1 MPNKS
6 KSKKAQ
12 RAAAAKSASTRTRLS
27 ETDDVAAAVLNM
39 SLGEDEEAAAA
50 VAAMGGVDTPDV
62 YNPMFGLDPRAT
74 LTVKATKTK
83 AIHIVEFLPDH
94 VRRKR
99 MPKSLLR
106 VDTGEDGEPC
116 LHYQEAPTSYDG
128 ISMDVWGAANMRLLH
143 FMINTGRIDTT
154 KIAFYLAY
162 TAHIFDLAERY
173 LWSSIMQF
181 DKQYRELQAEY
192 SFPWGTFAAQLEM
205 KTLVLKQANAA
216 SERSVLNT
224 PEECRM
230 YKARGWC
237 SFGGNC
243 KYRHVQMRRNDA
255 IQGGGGG
262 GDRAPE
268 VGGPTR
274 QGPKN

>member
-6 KSKKAQ
+6 KSKRVQKLAAA
-12 RAAAAKSASTRTRLS
+12 RATPADTGLGEVNDVSAAVLDMSIGETEGAAAAT
-27 ETDDVAAAVLNM
+27 
-39 SLGEDEEAAAA
+39 
-50 VAAMGGVDTPDV
+50 MGGVEMSDA

-83 AIHIVEFLPDH
+83 AIHIIEFLPDH
-94 VRRKR
+94 IRRKR
-99 MPKSLLR
+99 APKSLLR

-116 LHYQEAPTSYDG
+116 IHYQEAPTSYDG
-128 ISMDVWGAANMRLLH
+128 ISMNVWGAANMRLLN
-143 FMINTGRIDTT
+143 FLINTGRLDNT

-162 TAHIFDLAERY
+162 SAHIFDLAERY
-173 LWSSIMQF
+173 LWSSIMEF

-205 KTLVLKQANAA
+205 KTLVLKQASVE
-216 SERSVLNT
+216 SERSVHNT
-224 PEECRM
+224 SEECRM

-243 KYRHVQMRRNDA
+243 KYRHVQSRRGDT
-255 IQGGGGG
+255 IQGGGGN
-262 GDRAPE
+262 E
-268 VGGPTR
+268 I
-274 QGPKN
+274 QGQSPW